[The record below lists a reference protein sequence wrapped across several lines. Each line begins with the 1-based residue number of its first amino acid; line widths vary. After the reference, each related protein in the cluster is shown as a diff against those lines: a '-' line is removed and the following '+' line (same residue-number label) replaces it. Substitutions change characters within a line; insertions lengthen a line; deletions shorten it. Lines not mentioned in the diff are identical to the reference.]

1 MEKII
6 LKRKEAII
14 LFFLFILIILIILAV
29 AVHTSKIEIKI
40 ENLKINTE
48 KLKGQKINDDKK
60 IYLYIVIF
68 EKIKIFKRKLDIE
81 NIKLRNKNLRID
93 YKPLLQN
100 IKLHVK
106 EIDLKVEIGTQDAAV
121 TAVLVGIV
129 TSLIGIILRKPKYQ
143 ITPMYT
149 NKNFLKV
156 ELDGILSVHLMQ
168 YIYRIIS
175 NKIKEFWKNSYTKM
189 GIFQNRKME
198 V

>member
-1 MEKII
+1 M
-6 LKRKEAII
+6 
-14 LFFLFILIILIILAV
+14 FFLFILIILIILV
-29 AVHTSKIEIKI
+29 LAVHTSKIEIKI
-40 ENLKINTE
+40 ENLKIDTE
-48 KLKGQKINDDKK
+48 KSKGQKVNNDKK

-68 EKIKIFKRKLDIE
+68 KKIKIFKRKLDIE
-81 NIKLRNKNLRID
+81 NIKLRNKNLRVD

-106 EIDLKVEIGTQDAAV
+106 EIDLKVEIGTQDAAL
-121 TAVLVGIV
+121 TAILVGIV
-129 TSLIGIILRKPKYQ
+129 TAVVGIILRRPNYR
-143 ITPMYT
+143 ITSMYT

-175 NKIKEFWKNSYTKM
+175 NKIKEFWKNSHTKM

>member
-1 MEKII
+1 M
-6 LKRKEAII
+6 
-14 LFFLFILIILIILAV
+14 FFLFILIILIILV
-29 AVHTSKIEIKI
+29 LAVHTSKIEIKI

-48 KLKGQKINDDKK
+48 KSKGQKINNDKK

-68 EKIKIFKRKLDIE
+68 GKIKIFKKKLDIK

-106 EIDLKVEIGTQDAAV
+106 GLDLKVQIGTQDAAI
-121 TAVLVGIV
+121 TAILVGSI
-129 TSLIGIILRKPKYQ
+129 TSLVGIILRKPKYQ

-149 NKNFLKV
+149 NKNILKI
-156 ELDGILSVHLMQ
+156 ELEGILSVHLMQ